1 MQMQRWSQTIARLCL
16 VAWMGAAI
24 FFVAV
29 AIRPI
34 RSPELDTISKAL
46 LASLL
51 FPGYYSFGFTLL
63 GVGWVSTLLSKSG
76 RFSWQLGW
84 VTLAIVIS
92 ISDWLWIYTPL
103 AEMTRRQWMEQA
115 APAAEFRSY
124 HIASMCV
131 NSASLICAIVA
142 AVLSCLPEQASAS
155 IQTSDASRPSV

>member
-1 MQMQRWSQTIARLCL
+1 MQMQRWSQTISRLCL

-34 RSPELDTISKAL
+34 RSPDLDTISKAL

-63 GVGWVSTLLSKSG
+63 GLGWVSTLLAKSG
-76 RFSWQLGW
+76 RFSWQLTW

-92 ISDWLWIYTPL
+92 TSDWLWIYTPL

-115 APAAEFRSY
+115 APAAEFRTY

-142 AVLSCLPEQASAS
+142 AILSCLPEP
-155 IQTSDASRPSV
+155 TSLPTQKTDASSTSP